1 MSTSQIIESDVY
13 FASCISLHTHTQHTQ
28 QELSLSICEPILHP
42 AKFAALG
49 LSAPT
54 GVLLYG
60 PPGCGKT
67 LVAKAVARESGAN
80 FISVKGPE
88 LLNKFVGESERA
100 VRTLFLRAAAS
111 SPCVVFFDEL
121 DALCPKRGGEGGV
134 NSERVVNQLL
144 TEMDG
149 LNSRKGVFIIAATN
163 RPDMIDAAMLRPG
176 RLDKLLYVRLP
187 KKPERLAILQTIAR
201 KMPLALDVDLE
212 AAANDSRTEGFSG
225 ADLAALMREAA
236 MCALKESLDKER
248 ANGGH
253 ALAEVSALVVG
264 KQHLNAALRVVL
276 PSVSAKDEKRYEVMA
291 SRLRQ
296 SRAKVTED
304 DVESTIPQHAPNS

>member
-1 MSTSQIIESDVY
+1 MEIWLEKYRPKKFEDVVGNRG
-13 FASCISLHTHTQHTQ
+13 ATEILKTHAIAGTFPHLL
-28 QELSLSICEPILHP
+28 LS
-42 AKFAALG
+42 
-49 LSAPT
+49 
-54 GVLLYG
+54 G

-111 SPCVVFFDEL
+111 SPCVIFFDEL

-163 RPDMIDAAMLRPG
+163 RPDMIDPAMLRPG

-187 KKPERLAILQTIAR
+187 KQAERQSILATIAR
-201 KMPLALDVDLE
+201 KMPLAPDIDL
-212 AAANDSRTEGFSG
+212 AAAAADARTEGYSG
-225 ADLAALMREAA
+225 ADLASLMREAA
-236 MCALKESLDKER
+236 MCALKESLAKDR
-248 ANGGH
+248 ANGGQ
-253 ALAEVSALVVG
+253 APGDQLVVR
-264 KQHLNAALRVVL
+264 KKHLEAALGVIL
-276 PSVSAKDEKRYEVMA
+276 PSVSAKDERRYEVMA

-296 SRAKVTED
+296 SRAKVTESD
-304 DVESTIPQHAPNS
+304 ADSSSAPSQVPQS